1 MANMLTLW
9 LPFELLILS
18 RQWYVCSR
26 ARLFCLQVRPI
37 QKLNDIGEIEVDDKK
52 AKSLDQ
58 ESSGVREL
66 FGV

>member
-18 RQWYVCSR
+18 RQWYACR
-26 ARLFCLQVRPI
+26 TLQVRPI
-37 QKLNDIGEIEVDDKK
+37 QKLNNIGEIEVDDKK